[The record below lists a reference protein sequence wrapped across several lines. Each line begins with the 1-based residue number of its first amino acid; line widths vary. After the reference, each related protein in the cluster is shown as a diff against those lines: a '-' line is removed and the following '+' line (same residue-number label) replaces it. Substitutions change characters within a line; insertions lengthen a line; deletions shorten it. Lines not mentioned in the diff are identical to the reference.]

1 MSINPNEVWEPT
13 SDHRTP
19 TGALHSDA
27 ARDHLWMHFTRHSV
41 FEEKDAGGLGHS
53 VPIITKGQGWK
64 IWDDRGNEY
73 VDGLSGLFVVQVGH
87 GREELAEAAAKQAKE
102 LAFFPLWSYAHPK
115 AIELAERL
123 AGYAPGDLN
132 RVFFTTGGGE
142 AVETAWKLAKQYFKL
157 TGKPTKHKVISRA
170 VAYHGTP
177 QGALSI
183 TGIPAAKEMFEPLVP
198 GAHKVPNTNMYRAP
212 EHLRDDEKA
221 FGRWAAD
228 RIAEA
233 IEFEGPDTV
242 AAVFLEP
249 VQNSGGCFPPPAG
262 YFERVREICD
272 EYDVLLVAD
281 ETICSFGRIGSM
293 FACDDF
299 GFVPDMITCAK
310 GMTSGYSPI
319 GAMIAS
325 DRLFEPFKQGTTYF
339 PHGYTFGGHPVS
351 SAVALANLDIFEREG
366 LNDRVK
372 TNAPAFKATL
382 DKLLDLPLVGDVRGA
397 GYFYGIELVK
407 DKATR
412 ETFNDAESERLLR
425 GFLSK
430 ALFDAGLYCR
440 ADDRGDPV
448 IQLAPPLIMGQAEF
462 DDIESRLRWRAHRG
476 REPPL
481 TPHTPARMP
490 LGRPP
495 QERWPAQRRWVGQGH
510 GRGRHTARLRHEP
523 RTVSATPTQG
533 DDMGF
538 LDKLLGREPLQHQQ
552 QRPRRRPAASGERP
566 LRPGSPMPSP
576 PRAAARRVRTSG
588 RSRATSTSCAP
599 PRPRTSSA
607 CTPRPSAS

>member
-1 MSINPNEVWEPT
+1 MTTEPT
-13 SDHRTP
+13 AAYEPSSDLRTP
-19 TGALHSDA
+19 SGTLYSEA

-41 FEEKDAGGLGHS
+41 FEDRSDGGLAHS
-53 VPIITKGQGWK
+53 VPIIVRGEGHK

-73 VDGLSGLFVVQVGH
+73 IDGLAGLFVVQVGH
-87 GREELAEAAAKQAKE
+87 GRTELAEAAARQAKD

-123 AGYAPGDLN
+123 AAGAPGDLN

-142 AVETAWKLAKQYFKL
+142 AVETAWKLAKQYWKL
-157 TGKPTKHKVISRA
+157 VGKPTKHKVISRS

-198 GAHKVPNTNMYRAP
+198 GAFKVPNTNSYRAP
-212 EHLRDDEKA
+212 EHLRDDDKA

-249 VQNSGGCFPPPAG
+249 VQNSGGCFPPPPG

-272 EYDVLLVAD
+272 EYDVLLVSD
-281 ETICSFGRIGSM
+281 EVICAFGRIGSM

-299 GFVPDMITCAK
+299 NYVPDIITCAK

-325 DRLFEPFKQGTTYF
+325 DRLFEPFKKGTTYF

-351 SAVALANLDIFEREG
+351 AAVAMENLDIFEREG
-366 LNDRVK
+366 LNDHVK
-372 TNAPAFKATL
+372 ENAPRFRATL
-382 DKLLDLPLVGDVRGA
+382 EKLLDLPIVGDVRGA

-407 DKATR
+407 DKETR
-412 ETFNDAESERLLR
+412 ETFNDEESERLLR
-425 GFLSK
+425 GYLSK
-430 ALFDAGLYCR
+430 ALFDAGIYCR

-448 IQLAPPLIMGQAEF
+448 IQLAPPLIIGQAEF
-462 DDIESRLRWRAHRG
+462 DDIESRLRSVLKDAEKH
-476 REPPL
+476 L
-481 TPHTPARMP
+481 
-490 LGRPP
+490 
-495 QERWPAQRRWVGQGH
+495 
-510 GRGRHTARLRHEP
+510 
-523 RTVSATPTQG
+523 
-533 DDMGF
+533 
-538 LDKLLGREPLQHQQ
+538 
-552 QRPRRRPAASGERP
+552 
-566 LRPGSPMPSP
+566 
-576 PRAAARRVRTSG
+576 
-588 RSRATSTSCAP
+588 
-599 PRPRTSSA
+599 
-607 CTPRPSAS
+607 